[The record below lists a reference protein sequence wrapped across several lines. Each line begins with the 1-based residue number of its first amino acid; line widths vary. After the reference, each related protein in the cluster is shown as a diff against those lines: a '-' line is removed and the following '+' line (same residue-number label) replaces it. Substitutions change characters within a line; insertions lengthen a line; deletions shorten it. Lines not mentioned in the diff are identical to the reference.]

1 MKKNIFV
8 SLIISL
14 ISLVLSMGD
23 MVGLASILVVIIV
36 IILLAKRRPEAA
48 VILYVAL
55 ALRMLTIYIGNNFF
69 TLPDSA
75 GDAYWFE
82 VQAYEWS
89 KEGFPKVL
97 DKYPGWAESFFI
109 SYIIAIFYSITDRS
123 VMLAQSLSLLFGTI
137 SVLIT
142 FRVAQKIWDT
152 PTAIKIG
159 WFAALLPSMILYSA
173 LIMREVYVTFFLLIA
188 LNYVVDW
195 TRTRSLKSFF
205 LVILNFMIGTAWH
218 GGIFVGLII
227 FLGYS
232 FIPYIKYVFKKLLNG
247 MIMLKSLI
255 ACLLIVTFINFFNS
269 NDIFLPK
276 IGYINDFKILKKSIL
291 KKNLVTYRG
300 DAKYPEWIIAKSE
313 TELLYKI
320 PLKAMYF
327 IFSPFPWDVKKASH
341 LTGMF
346 DGFLHFFLVYLI
358 FRNRKAIWADPALRI
373 IFLILLTY
381 LFVYGVGIGNF
392 GTGIRHRAKFI
403 VMFMLLAAPLLPKFI
418 FNKKIK
424 K

>member
-1 MKKNIFV
+1 
-8 SLIISL
+8 
-14 ISLVLSMGD
+14 
-23 MVGLASILVVIIV
+23 
-36 IILLAKRRPEAA
+36 
-48 VILYVAL
+48 
-55 ALRMLTIYIGNNFF
+55 
-69 TLPDSA
+69 
-75 GDAYWFE
+75 
-82 VQAYEWS
+82 
-89 KEGFPKVL
+89 
-97 DKYPGWAESFFI
+97 
-109 SYIIAIFYSITDRS
+109 
-123 VMLAQSLSLLFGTI
+123 
-137 SVLIT
+137 
-142 FRVAQKIWDT
+142 
-152 PTAIKIG
+152 
-159 WFAALLPSMILYSA
+159 
-173 LIMREVYVTFFLLIA
+173 
-188 LNYVVDW
+188 
-195 TRTRSLKSFF
+195 
-205 LVILNFMIGTAWH
+205 MIGKAWH

-255 ACLLIVTFINFFNS
+255 ACLLIVTFINFFNA

-276 IGYINDFKILKKSIL
+276 IGYINDYKILKKEIL

-418 FNKKIK
+418 FYKKIK

>member
-1 MKKNIFV
+1 MKKHIFI
-8 SLIISL
+8 SLIILL
-14 ISLVLSMGD
+14 ILLIVSMGD
-23 MVGLASILVVIIV
+23 MVGLVSILLVISV
-36 IILLAKRRPEAA
+36 IILFAKRRPEAA

-55 ALRMLTIYIGNNFF
+55 ALRILTIYLGNFF
-69 TLPDSA
+69 TLPDSV

-82 VQAYEWS
+82 IQAYEWS
-89 KEGFPKVL
+89 QVGFPKVL
-97 DKYPGWAESFFI
+97 DTNPGWMESFFI
-109 SYIIAIFYSITDRS
+109 SYIIAIFYSIVDRS
-123 VMLAQSLSLLFGTI
+123 VVLAQSLSLLFGTL

-142 FRVAQKIWDT
+142 FRIAQKIWGT

-159 WFAALLPSMILYSA
+159 WFAALFPSLILYSV

-218 GGIFVGLII
+218 GGVIVGLII
-227 FLGYS
+227 YLGFA
-232 FIPYIKYVFKKLLNG
+232 FIPYVKYIFKKLLNG
-247 MIMLKSLI
+247 FIMLKSLI
-255 ACLLIVTFINFFNS
+255 ACLLIVTFINLFNT
-269 NDIFLPK
+269 NDIYLPK
-276 IGYINDFKILKKSIL
+276 IGNITDLKILKKEIL
-291 KKNLVTYRG
+291 KKNLVTHKG

-313 TELLYKI
+313 TELLYKMPI
-320 PLKAMYF
+320 KAMYF
-327 IFSPFPWDVKKASH
+327 TFSPLPWDVKKASH

-346 DGFLHFFLVYLI
+346 DGFLHLFLVYLI

-418 FNKKIK
+418 FYKKIK